1 MSLMGIF
8 EESRCIAL
16 QMQGI
21 QFNHLDRKS
30 RYQQVISVLNS
41 SNSSLSFPNLFK
53 DQHQLKGFYR
63 LLSNK
68 SVNHSIFISGYQTG
82 LIQYSKE
89 QEKQEPWII
98 VQDTMLTDY
107 HSRKVLDLGYTQ
119 TERSNGFL
127 LHHGLLLDSEAVPL
141 GLLHQQVIHRE
152 RDRYKQPRLPE
163 DKESKKWIEGLTT
176 GTEFSK
182 QTGRSLIHLMDREAD
197 VADIINMVNGQAG
210 QYFIIRAA
218 QNRIL
223 TDPEGKLSPGKLF
236 SFIPSLH
243 TGDIIERRLTDEK
256 GKHYQANC
264 TISHGEIHIK
274 GVHKQV
280 RCVWVKEI
288 QKESAENK
296 QEQTEDKR
304 ELAEWFLLTNL
315 PADEYN
321 HEIIA
326 EYYSKRWVIE
336 DFHKCYKTGCNIEK
350 RQFDSRETLTNGIGL
365 LALTAIVLLRSRYFA
380 QNDQDAP
387 FETIVTDP
395 KEQLLAKKIA
405 GKYLKPIDTIIAKPY
420 TALWW
425 LLLLGRM
432 GGHQGFKQKG
442 MPGWQTLWK
451 GYSFFQSLMIGF
463 NYADDSS

>member
-1 MSLMGIF
+1 MGIF
-8 EESRCIAL
+8 EESRCITL
-16 QMQGI
+16 QMDGI
-21 QFNHLDRKS
+21 EFNHLDRKS
-30 RYQQVISVLNS
+30 RYKQVISILNS

-53 DQHQLKGFYR
+53 DQHRLKGFYR
-63 LLSNK
+63 LINNK
-68 SVNHSIFISGYQTG
+68 AVDHSIFISGYQAG

-89 QEKQEPWII
+89 QEKHKPWIL

-127 LHHGLLLDSEAVPL
+127 LHHGLLLDADAVPL

-152 RDRYKQPRLPE
+152 RVLYKKARDPAE
-163 DKESKKWIEGLTT
+163 KESKKWIKALTT
-176 GTEFSK
+176 GAEFTK
-182 QTGRSLIHLMDREAD
+182 QTGRPLIHVMDREAD
-197 VADIINMVNGQAG
+197 VADIINAANEQDG

-223 TDPEGKLSPGKLF
+223 TDHEGKLSAEKLF
-236 SFIPSLH
+236 TFMPSLY
-243 TGDIIERRLTDEK
+243 TGDIIGRRLTDAK
-256 GKHYQANC
+256 GKPYNATC
-264 TISHGEIHIK
+264 TISHVELQIK
-274 GVHKQV
+274 GINKPV
-280 RCVWVKEI
+280 RCVWVREI
-288 QKESAENK
+288 K
-296 QEQTEDKR
+296 QEQTEEKKEDTEDKK

-315 PADEYN
+315 PVDEYT
-321 HEIIA
+321 HEKIA
-326 EYYSKRWVIE
+326 EYYSKRWVVE
-336 DFHKCYKTGCNIEK
+336 DFHKCYKTGCSIEK
-350 RQFDSRETLTNGIGL
+350 RQFDSRETLTTGIGL

-380 QNDQDAP
+380 QNDHDAP
-387 FETIVTDP
+387 FETIITDQ

-405 GKYLKPIDTIIAKPY
+405 STYLKPIDLTIAQPY
-420 TALWW
+420 TTLWW

-463 NYADDSS
+463 SLTDNPP